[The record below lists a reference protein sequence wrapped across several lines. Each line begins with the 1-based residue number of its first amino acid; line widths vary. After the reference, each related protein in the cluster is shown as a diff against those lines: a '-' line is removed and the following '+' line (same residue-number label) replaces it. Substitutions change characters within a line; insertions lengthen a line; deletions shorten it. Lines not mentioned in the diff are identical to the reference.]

1 MANVTDDKK
10 LSTKKKIWRAAG
22 LTVLGA
28 LAGLAIYDHRD
39 TIVSCTKKSASWVK
53 AKATGVANVFTKN
66 K

>member
-1 MANVTDDKK
+1 MANVNDDKK
-10 LSTKKKIWRAAG
+10 LSKKKIWRAAG
-22 LTVLGA
+22 LTLLGA